1 MLPYQIMMNI
11 CNEAKKC
18 KQRFAYREQTK
29 NDDHCTYGD
38 IATKISQSYSLQEA
52 LSAPS
57 PVQSFAK
64 NSHNVENEIAENTEN
79 IL

>member
-1 MLPYQIMMNI
+1 MLPYQIMMSI
-11 CNEAKKC
+11 CNEAKNVNKDSPIGSG
-18 KQRFAYREQTK
+18 QRT
-29 NDDHCTYGD
+29 NDHRTYGD

-64 NSHNVENEIAENTEN
+64 NSRNVENEIAENTEN
-79 IL
+79 TL